1 MSAPS
6 LCLAFLEQEKHAESC
21 LYCVFPRLLPA
32 QIWVYFLIRDYCKE
46 EQNEMQM
53 QNMLVRISSLSLPH
67 LPENRF

>member
-1 MSAPS
+1 MLSPAYIV
-6 LCLAFLEQEKHAESC
+6 C
-21 LYCVFPRLLPA
+21 FPRLLPA